1 MALRKEDFD
10 DEDEHQEANTMKRSR
25 ITIDISPELRRRIKM
40 AALQN
45 DSSISEY
52 VGDILEKNVPDEA
65 NVILEEEH
73 PVTPDFLEQILR
85 VRERIMR
92 ESKGQPFEDSTEL
105 IRQMREERTKY
116 LEELRE
122 QP

>member
-25 ITIDISPELRRRIKM
+25 ITIDISPELRRRIKL

-45 DSSISEY
+45 DSSVSEY

-92 ESKGQPFEDSTEL
+92 ESKGQLFEDSAEM

-116 LEELRE
+116 LEELSE
-122 QP
+122 Q

>member
-25 ITIDISPELRRRIKM
+25 ITIDISPELRRRIKI

-52 VGDILEKNVPDEA
+52 VGDILEKIVPDEA

-92 ESKGQPFEDSTEL
+92 ESKGQLFEDSAEM

-116 LEELRE
+116 LEELSE
-122 QP
+122 Q

>member
-1 MALRKEDFD
+1 MALRKEHFD
-10 DEDEHQEANTMKRSR
+10 EEDEHQEASTMKRSR
-25 ITIDISPELRRRIKM
+25 ITIDISPELRRRIKI

-45 DSSISEY
+45 DLSISEY
-52 VGDILEKNVPDEA
+52 VGDILEKNVPGEA

-73 PVTPDFLEQILR
+73 PVTPDYLEQILR

-92 ESKGQPFEDSTEL
+92 ESKGQLFEDSAEM

-122 QP
+122 Q

>member
-65 NVILEEEH
+65 SMIRQRRPATRKMLDELIEIRDRIL
-73 PVTPDFLEQILR
+73 Q
-85 VRERIMR
+85 ERN
-92 ESKGQPFEDSTEL
+92 GQPFEDSTEM
-105 IRQMREERTKY
+105 IRQMREERSRE
-116 LEELRE
+116 LEQL
-122 QP
+122 